1 MPLLLVQ
8 TIIGSWDKASG
19 VGKNGTSALS
29 RNVAENELATSY
41 TAFNLAYKVG
51 VGERR
56 HGRDWKGGTLG
67 CSDETRVHTKWY
79 FIVPIGAW
87 LCLDPVEETHTP
99 LAEHLDTR

>member
-41 TAFNLAYKVG
+41 TAFNVAYKV
-51 VGERR
+51 R
-56 HGRDWKGGTLG
+56 KGGG
-67 CSDETRVHTKWY
+67 REGGKV
-79 FIVPIGAW
+79 GG
-87 LCLDPVEETHTP
+87 
-99 LAEHLDTR
+99 

>member
-41 TAFNLAYKVG
+41 TAFNLAYKV
-51 VGERR
+51 R
-56 HGRDWKGGTLG
+56 KGGGRKGRAVLVPTSSFPCIFVCVL
-67 CSDETRVHTKWY
+67 
-79 FIVPIGAW
+79 FII
-87 LCLDPVEETHTP
+87 LCM
-99 LAEHLDTR
+99 

>member
-51 VGERR
+51 VGEER
-56 HGRDWKGGTLG
+56 HGRDWKGEAPGLQ
-67 CSDETRVHTKWY
+67 
-79 FIVPIGAW
+79 
-87 LCLDPVEETHTP
+87 
-99 LAEHLDTR
+99 